1 MARTSGKKAAK
12 KVGRPRKALVDSG
25 EKEQPVDL
33 QKLRQQIAQL
43 VAEQMQPMTKAISD
57 EASKGHLAQFRY
69 LLELIGL
76 YPATPGDKP
85 EIRDSDDLAAELLKS
100 FDFPKQAPEEE
111 NEMEMVT
118 SAEGS
123 GDSVE

>member
-1 MARTSGKKAAK
+1 M
-12 KVGRPRKALVDSG
+12 
-25 EKEQPVDL
+25 DL

-76 YPATPGDKP
+76 YPATLGDKP
-85 EIRDSDDLAAELLKS
+85 ETHDSDDLAAELLKS
-100 FDFPKQAPEEE
+100 FDFPKRAPKDE

-118 SAEGS
+118 SAEVS

>member
-12 KVGRPRKALVDSG
+12 KAGRPRKAPAGSG

-33 QKLRQQIAQL
+33 QKLREQIAQL

-57 EASKGHLAQFRY
+57 EASKGHLAQFKY

-76 YPATPGDKP
+76 YPATPGNKP
-85 EIRDSDDLAAELLKS
+85 EIRDSDDLVAELLKS

-111 NEMEMVT
+111 NEAESGT
-118 SAEGS
+118 SAKGAS
-123 GDSVE
+123 DSVE

>member
-1 MARTSGKKAAK
+1 MARTSGKKEAK
-12 KVGRPRKALVDSG
+12 KAGRPRKAPVDSG
-25 EKEQPVDL
+25 EKEQAVDL

-85 EIRDSDDLAAELLKS
+85 ETHDSDDLAAELLKS
-100 FDFPKQAPEEE
+100 FDFPKRAPKDE